1 VRTLRGGESVRG
13 THELSNTEGETRS
26 KTPKECEGA
35 RGTDSLSRGDVKTSR
50 EYERARGTHKLSSV
64 EG

>member
-1 VRTLRGGESVRG
+1 VRG